1 MVAALPAATAHRNL
15 EAAERAAELA
25 GLVASV
31 VGEIPLG
38 ARVGQVG
45 AGVVLGR
52 LGRRVADED
61 DVAALAQPGHE
72 VAATGPLGERGRG
85 AGSGRF
91 RRAGPAATASGD
103 DSWDSRAVRGIS
115 PSMHVWFKTAE
126 RIGQRFW

>member
-45 AGVVLGR
+45 PGVILGR
-52 LGRRVADED
+52 LGRRMADED
-61 DVAALAQPGHE
+61 DVPALA
-72 VAATGPLGERGRG
+72 
-85 AGSGRF
+85 
-91 RRAGPAATASGD
+91 
-103 DSWDSRAVRGIS
+103 
-115 PSMHVWFKTAE
+115 
-126 RIGQRFW
+126 